1 MNKTELSALMRMKK
15 SFLCVGLDT
24 ELSRIPKHLLQESDP
39 VFSFNKA
46 IIDATAPYTVAYKPN
61 TAFYEENG
69 AQGWISLEMTIQYIR
84 DHYPEMFIIAD
95 AKRGDIGNTSE
106 RYAKAFF
113 NKLNADAVTVAPYMG
128 HDSVSPFLGFK
139 DKWVILLALTSN
151 KGSLDFQYLST
162 EEDFLFEKVLEKAC
176 QWGTD
181 EQLMFVVGAT
191 HPDEFKVIRQ
201 RVPDHFF
208 LVPGVGAQGGDLQAV
223 CDYGL
228 NRNIGL
234 IINSSRGIIYK
245 SSGEDFATAA
255 AKEAFTMQQQMESIL
270 WHRGLI

>member
-1 MNKTELSALMRMKK
+1 MNKTELSALMRAKK

-24 ELSRIPKHLLQESDP
+24 EIARIPKHLMQDSDP

-113 NKLNADAVTVAPYMG
+113 NKLNVDAVTVAPYMG
-128 HDSVSPFLGFK
+128 YDSVSPFLGFK

-151 KGSLDFQYLST
+151 KGSLDFQYLSS
-162 EEDFLFEKVLEKAC
+162 EDDFLFERVLDTASK
-176 QWGTD
+176 WGTD

-191 HPDEFKVIRQ
+191 HPDEFRLIRK

-223 CDYGL
+223 CDHGL

-245 SSGEDFATAA
+245 SSDEDFAAA
-255 AKEAFTMQQQMESIL
+255 AAREAFTMQQQMESIL